1 MSELENKVSKDYM
14 ELGKNRRKTNNA
26 KQKSVLRRKESLD
39 IIVCVKHVP
48 ETAEAEI
55 KIGATG
61 KAIEKT
67 GLVFDINEWDD
78 YALEEA
84 VRFKEKLGGTVT
96 AITVG
101 LEDADG
107 TLRKC
112 LARGADKAIRVT
124 DAKFEGSDSYA
135 IARILHSVVKGLHFD
150 LVLTGALAGD
160 DGYTMVGP
168 ILAEMLGVS
177 HATMVKKIE
186 LGNGVAKA
194 NRELEGGLEE
204 IIEVKLPAVL
214 TVQTGINEPRY
225 VSILGIRKAMKKE
238 IETLSLADTNL
249 SENDVGEAG
258 SWIKIEQMFVPPV
271 EKQAEFIK
279 GNPEEIAT
287 KIAEIIKSRGL
298 I

>member
-1 MSELENKVSKDYM
+1 LN
-14 ELGKNRRKTNNA
+14 
-26 KQKSVLRRKESLD
+26 

-55 KIGATG
+55 KISETG
-61 KAIEKT
+61 KTVEES

-84 VRFKEKLGGTVT
+84 VRIKEKYGGVVT

-101 LEDADG
+101 SEDADS

-112 LARGADKAIRVT
+112 LARGADKAIRLT
-124 DAKFEGSDSYA
+124 DPHFKDSDGYA
-135 IARILHSVVKGLHFD
+135 IAKILHSSVKDTPFD
-150 LVLTGALAGD
+150 LIFTGALAGD
-160 DGYTMVGP
+160 DGYSIVGP
-168 ILAEMLGVS
+168 ALAEMLGIS

-186 LGNGVAKA
+186 LENGSAKV

-204 IIEVKLPAVL
+204 LIELRLPAVL
-214 TVQTGINEPRY
+214 AIQTGINEPRY

-238 IETLSLADTNL
+238 ITILSLTDIDLN
-249 SENDVGEAG
+249 ENDVGGAG
-258 SWIKIEQMFVPPV
+258 SWIKIEKMYVPPV
-271 EKQAEFIK
+271 EKHAEMVK
-279 GNPEEIAT
+279 GNPDEVATAISEIL
-287 KIAEIIKSRGL
+287 KSRGL

>member
-1 MSELENKVSKDYM
+1 M
-14 ELGKNRRKTNNA
+14 
-26 KQKSVLRRKESLD
+26 D

-55 KIGATG
+55 KIDATG

-84 VRFKEKLGGTVT
+84 VRIREKFGGTVT

-101 LEDADG
+101 LEDVDS

-112 LARGADKAIRVT
+112 LARGADKAIRLT
-124 DAKFEGSDSYA
+124 DTKFEGSDGYA
-135 IARILHSVVKGLHFD
+135 IAKILYSTIKGLPFD
-150 LVLTGALAGD
+150 LILTGALAGD

-168 ILAEMLGVS
+168 ILAKLLGIQ

-186 LGNGVAKA
+186 FDDGVATV

-204 IIEVKLPAVL
+204 TVKVKLPAVL
-214 TVQTGINEPRY
+214 TIQTGINEPRY
-225 VSILGIRKAMKKE
+225 VSIMGIRKAMKKE
-238 IETLSLADTNL
+238 IKVLGLADIGL
-249 SENDVGEAG
+249 SESEVGEAG
-258 SWIKIEQMFVPPV
+258 SWIKVEKMFVPPV

-279 GNPEEIAT
+279 GSPDEIAAR
-287 KIAEIIKSRGL
+287 IAEILRSRGL